1 MPIDLEINSTKFNG
15 AYSSVGVNR
24 ISTYN
29 CNPKPAWLAVDMME
43 LLSKHKN
50 CAEHYNT
57 PPAVLKI
64 SSVMPV

>member
-43 LLSKHKN
+43 LLSKHKKL
-50 CAEHYNT
+50 YRT
-57 PPAVLKI
+57 L
-64 SSVMPV
+64 